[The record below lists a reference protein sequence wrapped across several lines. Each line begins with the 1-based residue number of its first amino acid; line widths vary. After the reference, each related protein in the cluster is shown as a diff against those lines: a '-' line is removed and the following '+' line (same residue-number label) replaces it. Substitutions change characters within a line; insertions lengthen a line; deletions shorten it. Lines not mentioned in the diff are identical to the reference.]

1 MVIKSSIVEALRGAI
16 PECTTAS
23 EYLRKVE
30 SQFTGSLKAYAS
42 TLTKKLV
49 TEKHG
54 IKRAY
59 IEGEQHGIQAQAY
72 GHGAQG

>member
-30 SQFTGSLKAYAS
+30 SQFTGSSKAYAS
-42 TLTKKLV
+42 TLIKKLV
-49 TEKHG
+49 TVKHG

>member
-42 TLTKKLV
+42 TLIKKLV

-59 IEGEQHGIQAQAY
+59 IEDEQHGIQAQAY